1 MSVSIKCEKYKLS
14 EWVFKFL
21 SFPNTE
27 ILKYKTKKLLKK
39 GKSRERVG
47 GKEESY

>member
-1 MSVSIKCEKYKLS
+1 MS
-14 EWVFKFL
+14 FKFL

-39 GKSRERVG
+39 EKAERGLEGKRRAIRRALAC
-47 GKEESY
+47 